1 MPAVGVEKGF
11 EYTSSEDVLAPG
23 ETLALYTGGVTTATN
38 AQGERFREK
47 RFIDALCDSFGQP
60 ALATINDLKVD
71 ITAFHEGGAHPD
83 DMTVLLVHRSAEG

>member
-1 MPAVGVEKGF
+1 
-11 EYTSSEDVLAPG
+11 
-23 ETLALYTGGVTTATN
+23 TTATN

-71 ITAFHEGGAHPD
+71 ITAFHEGGSHPD